1 MSLATI
7 TAWSLQSPNG
17 TAWVPTISPAGLVTW
32 TSGGAAITPRAP
44 CFQGIPDT
52 TLWTPQISDAGI
64 VSLIDVPT
72 MGNYRA
78 ALLDSNALLWLF
90 LVDRAGIVNVGP
102 ASDSPVMYRWGTK
115 RRWGM
120 GWRWGH
126 GVTEP
131 WVQKGDPLTVTRFDV
146 EPYED
151 QVVAYTVPGSRI
163 YSIANTG
170 IVSRSFDGGGS
181 IPSESFYLQSP
192 DGSWWIVTANGTTGT
207 QSIASTGGTGQPIG
221 LTLPSP
227 DGRQWH
233 YLIEDNQD
241 LFVMTAVQ
249 WFSSGGDELISL
261 DNTGLLTTRYNA
273 DGSVPS
279 ESFTLQSPN
288 GSWWLVAVDGT
299 TGEIST
305 VSTPGAGAIVGKQL
319 PSPDGRLWT
328 LGVADDGTLTIGY
341 AVQPYTVE
349 PTA

>member
-1 MSLATI
+1 MFSD
-7 TAWSLQSPNG
+7 
-17 TAWVPTISPAGLVTW
+17 VPVTGEYRAGLV
-32 TSGGAAITPRAP
+32 
-44 CFQGIPDT
+44 
-52 TLWTPQISDAGI
+52 
-64 VSLIDVPT
+64 
-72 MGNYRA
+72 
-78 ALLDSNALLWLF
+78 DSNSILWLF

-102 ASDSPVMYRWGTK
+102 ASDSSVMYRWGTK

-120 GWRWGH
+120 GWRWGS

-146 EPYED
+146 EPYDD
-151 QVVAYTVPGSRI
+151 QIVAYTVPGSRI

-192 DGSWWIVTANGTTGT
+192 NGDWWIVTASGTTGV
-207 QSIASTGGTGQPIG
+207 QSVSSTGGTGQPLG

-233 YLIEDNQD
+233 YLIEDDQT

-249 WFSSGGDELISL
+249 WFSSGNAALIDL
-261 DNTGLLTTRYNA
+261 DNTGLLATRFNT

-279 ESFTLQSPN
+279 ETFTLQSPN
-288 GSWWLVAVDGT
+288 GNWWLASISGT
-299 TGEIST
+299 TGAISV
-305 VSTPGAGAIVGKQL
+305 VSTSGAGTVVGMRL

-328 LGVADDGTLTIGY
+328 FGVSNAGTLTIGY
-341 AVQPYTVE
+341 IVQPYTVE
-349 PTA
+349 PAA